1 MYQEKTMYRN
11 ACHLQTFS
19 HKVILNTP
27 HHCPDLNMQLW
38 TVIDTDCIGRYKS
51 NYHMITAITTLSRFY
66 VSIGD
71 CWHFINI
78 VHVLGTGESSQGSD
92 PHSCSG
98 RPGVAKIVRALSMR
112 GYQVIMQTAWPW
124 TIVGYGF
131 GVPLYPHAKE
141 FFCKFRKR
149 KGALYPL
156 HKTEFFIPS
165 QLSILFPCT
174 LSNNQSINY

>member
-1 MYQEKTMYRN
+1 MYQEKTGYRN
-11 ACHLQTFS
+11 ASHLQTFS

-51 NYHMITAITTLSRFY
+51 NYHMITTITTLSRLY

-92 PHSCSG
+92 SHSCSG
-98 RPGVAKIVRALSMR
+98 HPGVADRWSPLDEGLS
-112 GYQVIMQTAWPW
+112 GYNADSVTVDHSGLRVWR
-124 TIVGYGF
+124 
-131 GVPLYPHAKE
+131 VPLYPHAEE

-156 HKTEFFIPS
+156 HKTKFFIPT
-165 QLSILFPCT
+165 QLSILFPWT
-174 LSNNQSINY
+174 LSNNESINY